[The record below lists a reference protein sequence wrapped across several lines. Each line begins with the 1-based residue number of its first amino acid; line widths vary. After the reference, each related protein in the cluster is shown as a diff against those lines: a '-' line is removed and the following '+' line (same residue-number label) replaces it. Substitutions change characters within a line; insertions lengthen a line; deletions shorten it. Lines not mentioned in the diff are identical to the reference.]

1 MTGTVYKS
9 TGSWYSVKTE
19 EGKFYDCKI
28 KGKLRLEKIS
38 STNPIVV
45 GDKVDFVIET
55 QDEVSIGVIQRI
67 HERNN
72 YIVRKSVNLSKQSHI
87 LASNIDLLVLVV
99 TLKDP
104 ITTTSFIDR
113 FLVNAEAYSIK
124 TLLVF
129 NKVDLFDQ
137 SEIEMINDMVRIY
150 SNIGYKCLCTSTV
163 NKHNI
168 LELREYIS
176 GKKIMFGGHSGVG
189 KTSLINC
196 IDPSLELKVG
206 DISSQHLQ
214 GKHTTTYAEIFDLD
228 KKTKLIDTPGIKGF
242 GLINFEK
249 QEIRDLFPEFL
260 KYKNKCK
267 FTDCLHLKEPNC
279 FIKLM
284 VSKNKISKSRYESYS
299 QILADD
305 NLKHR

>member
-19 EGKFYDCKI
+19 EGVFYDCKI

-45 GDKVDFVIET
+45 GDKVDFIIET

-137 SEIEMINDMVRIY
+137 SEIEIINDMVRIY

>member
-19 EGKFYDCKI
+19 EGDFYDCKI

-113 FLVNAEAYSIK
+113 FLVNAEAYSIE

-129 NKVDLFDQ
+129 NK
-137 SEIEMINDMVRIY
+137 NDIY
-150 SNIGYKCLCTSTV
+150 DKQETIAVNNIIKVYLDIGYKCLKTSV
-163 NKHNI
+163 INNHNI
-168 LELREYIS
+168 LELKKIIS
-176 GKKIMFGGHSGVG
+176 DKTIMFGGHSGVG
-189 KTSLINC
+189 KTSLINS
-196 IDPSLELKVG
+196 IDSSLDLKVG

-228 KKTKLIDTPGIKGF
+228 MKTKLIDTPGIKGF

-284 VSKNKISKSRYESYS
+284 VSKNKISKSRYQSYS

>member
-1 MTGTVYKS
+1 MIGTVYKS

-19 EGKFYDCKI
+19 EGDFYDCKI

-113 FLVNAEAYSIK
+113 FLVNAEAYSIE

-129 NKVDLFDQ
+129 NKYD
-137 SEIEMINDMVRIY
+137 IY
-150 SNIGYKCLCTSTV
+150 NKQETIAVNNIIKVYLDIGYKCLKTSV
-163 NKHNI
+163 INNHNI
-168 LELREYIS
+168 LELKKIIS
-176 GKKIMFGGHSGVG
+176 DKTIMFGGHSGVG
-189 KTSLINC
+189 KTSLINS
-196 IDPSLELKVG
+196 IDSSLDLKVG

-267 FTDCLHLKEPNC
+267 FSDCLHLKEPNC

-284 VSKNKISKSRYESYS
+284 VNKNKISKSRYESYS